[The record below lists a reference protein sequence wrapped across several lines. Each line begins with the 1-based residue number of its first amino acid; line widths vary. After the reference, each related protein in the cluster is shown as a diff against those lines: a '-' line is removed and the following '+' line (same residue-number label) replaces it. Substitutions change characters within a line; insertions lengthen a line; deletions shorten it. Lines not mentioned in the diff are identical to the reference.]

1 MSPAA
6 LDESPR
12 LLEELETMDDRMQ
25 PARVNVPSNH
35 SAPAA
40 PAPNEIAHGNG
51 RREAT
56 ADERASANRSS
67 TDKPALT
74 ERERRERW
82 PVD

>member
-1 MSPAA
+1 
-6 LDESPR
+6 
-12 LLEELETMDDRMQ
+12 MDDRMQ

-35 SAPAA
+35 SAPSA
-40 PAPNEIAHGNG
+40 PAPDEIARGNG

-56 ADERASANRSS
+56 ADERASVNRSS
-67 TDKPALT
+67 TAKPALT